1 MKLKEIGNT
10 GVKIPP
16 IIFGT
21 SALGNLYSAISDST
35 KISIVDQCTKLVK
48 QNIVFDSAGKYGAGL
63 ALEMLGKCLHKLNVE
78 PKSIIISNKLGW
90 LRKPLTTPEP
100 TFEPGVWRDLQFD
113 AEQQISYNGII
124 ECWEQGNKLLGNI
137 YKPQLVSVHDPDEY
151 ISQAE
156 TNEDKEKLFLHILD
170 AYKALNDLK
179 KQGQV
184 RAIGV
189 GAKDWKIIQKISEH
203 VDLDW
208 IMIANSMTIM
218 RHPSELLEFMS
229 KIHNKNIAIINSAV
243 FHAGFLT
250 GGNYFDYKLIKPDS
264 FGNKAIFLWREK
276 FFSICK
282 KFNILPAVACVQFAL
297 TPPGVVGI
305 SLNTSNP
312 GHVKKNVDSV
322 LTKIPKEFF
331 TEMVLSDLISKE
343 YPFLGN

>member
-48 QNIVFDSAGKYGAGL
+48 QNIVFDSAGKYGAGF

-229 KIHNKNIAIINSAV
+229 KIHNKNIAIINSV
-243 FHAGFLT
+243 CISCRIPYRWKLFRLQTNQAGFIW
-250 GGNYFDYKLIKPDS
+250 K
-264 FGNKAIFLWREK
+264 
-276 FFSICK
+276 
-282 KFNILPAVACVQFAL
+282 
-297 TPPGVVGI
+297 
-305 SLNTSNP
+305 
-312 GHVKKNVDSV
+312 
-322 LTKIPKEFF
+322 
-331 TEMVLSDLISKE
+331 
-343 YPFLGN
+343 